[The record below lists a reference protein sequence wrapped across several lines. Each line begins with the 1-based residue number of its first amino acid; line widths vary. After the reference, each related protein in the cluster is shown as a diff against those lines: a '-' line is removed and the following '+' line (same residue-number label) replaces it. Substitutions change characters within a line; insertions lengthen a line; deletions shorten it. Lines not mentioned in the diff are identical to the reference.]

1 MSDDKLIQP
10 ARSQEQAIKT
20 TVGGDAGRAVARV
33 DRAPPTWVVLVD
45 EQVVATSDEEAQA
58 LSRAKALG
66 GTVRKTES
74 WPLGAIAL
82 WTLLSLTGVFTVI
95 GAPLLAWTLYKA
107 SAENTRIKN
116 AAIALKD
123 ATPQLSARAKELVAY
138 AQRLHDSLPTAGIPD
153 LARSDL
159 EDSLEDIQA
168 DLGELSAAEGKVA
181 AALERTASAGLQAR
195 LDSVNRAYDSLAD
208 ALASIDEALAGTE
221 VELATDLGAVS
232 VKAQAARRAV
242 RSLE

>member
-1 MSDDKLIQP
+1 MSDDELIQP
-10 ARSQEQAIKT
+10 ARVREQAIKT
-20 TVGGDAGRAVARV
+20 TRGGDTGRAVARV

-45 EQVVATSDEEAQA
+45 DEVVAASDDEAHA
-58 LSRAKALG
+58 LSRAKSLG
-66 GTVRKTES
+66 GTARKTES
-74 WPLGAIAL
+74 WPVGAIVL

-95 GAPLLAWTLYKA
+95 GGPLLIWTLYKA

-116 AAIALKD
+116 AAVALD
-123 ATPQLSARAKELVAY
+123 AATPQLSVRAKGLVAY
-138 AQRLHDSLPTAGIPD
+138 ARRLLDSLPTAGIPELARTDLGDSLDDIQSD
-153 LARSDL
+153 LA
-159 EDSLEDIQA
+159 
-168 DLGELSAAEGKVA
+168 ELSAAEGKVA
-181 AALERTASAGLQAR
+181 AALERTRSEALQAR